1 MRWINFTKHYD
12 NDTGTWLYRDRN
24 FTPQFCSTV
33 APRLPVQPE
42 HLPGYIKVIGGSVS
56 AGLNEERKN
65 FPASFV
71 MSCRQ
76 AFWPLVMRFGWE
88 QFVSGQLYGR
98 AVWVCMGHV
107 TSHAYAPGRTSIG
120 GELARSL
127 ERSLAALF
135 MDKPRTVH
143 KSRSATWYVFTD
155 ARYKPEEGSNKAGFG
170 GAL

>member
-1 MRWINFTKHYD
+1 
-12 NDTGTWLYRDRN
+12 
-24 FTPQFCSTV
+24 
-33 APRLPVQPE
+33 
-42 HLPGYIKVIGGSVS
+42 
-56 AGLNEERKN
+56 
-65 FPASFV
+65 
-71 MSCRQ
+71 
-76 AFWPLVMRFGWE
+76 
-88 QFVSGQLYGR
+88 
-98 AVWVCMGHV
+98 MGHV